1 MGEEGAAD
9 SRGAGAAADAGGI
22 SGSCAP
28 GWGLRCMSASDLRA
42 PGASFR
48 RREPPGGGKGRIE
61 DGVRGFDGKVRAK
74 TVDRRRWYE
83 LPEEV
88 DGRP

>member
-1 MGEEGAAD
+1 MNMGEEGAAD
-9 SRGAGAAADAGGI
+9 SRGPADAGGI

-28 GWGLRCMSASDLRA
+28 GWGQ
-42 PGASFR
+42 GAH
-48 RREPPGGGKGRIE
+48 E
-61 DGVRGFDGKVRAK
+61 DGVRGFDRKVRAK

-88 DGRP
+88 YGGP